1 MLQTGFLLLCIIMK
15 THMFLWK
22 ICHIM
27 TEISLLWTCLSA
39 LWGCKWTLTYFVYS
53 KWESTGYTVWEE
65 LIWDQPG
72 PNKQIKWKQITSVWL
87 DVWRDQF
94 ISGQEE
100 MENSQSLV
108 NMKRIQWHFS
118 VKRATEMW
126 SSLWKAFSVIKISDS
141 ITG

>member
-1 MLQTGFLLLCIIMK
+1 MYATECMSLPQLLLLCII
-15 THMFLWK
+15 TFYRRHAWLPVFLWT
-22 ICHIM
+22 IRHIM

-39 LWGCKWTLTYFVYS
+39 LWRCKWTLTYFFDS
-53 KWESTGYTVWEE
+53 KWESTGYTVWDR

-87 DVWRDQF
+87 DVWRDQC

-108 NMKRIQWHFS
+108 NMKRIQWYFS
-118 VKRATEMW
+118 VERGT
-126 SSLWKAFSVIKISDS
+126 
-141 ITG
+141 